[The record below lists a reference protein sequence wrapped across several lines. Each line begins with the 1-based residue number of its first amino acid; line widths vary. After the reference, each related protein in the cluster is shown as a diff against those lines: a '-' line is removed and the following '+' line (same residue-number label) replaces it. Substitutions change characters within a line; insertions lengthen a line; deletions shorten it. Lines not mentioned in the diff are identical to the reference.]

1 MTTIRRNWTKRVAQ
15 IRTAARTCRAYD
27 SASGNMVPVDP
38 ARAFEAWESTPR
50 AKLTEDAP
58 GQKWTVHVHSNRFYV
73 LTAEDPATAAEPA
86 APADEAPAPPTT
98 APGPAQGSLPPH
110 RAAGPATAQDH
121 GPEGAPEGDAIETA
135 AQIATRALAER
146 GVTAHRISARN
157 AHTSW
162 LAIDREQ
169 HAGSSPAVDRPHLRL
184 SLYNLDDDGMADM
197 NRPLT
202 TMDNW
207 HLSAVDASGT
217 ERLEAVRSGSD
228 LIDFVEYIAA
238 WATGHS
244 SPDEQRATQHHP
256 DSPREV
262 RVRDDSMLSR
272 IDAVLHDAAVTEDFT
287 VSDDA
292 MRSIPLADGGE
303 IIHAYTRA
311 QALADGVLVAADANS
326 AREAGFRVPVA
337 LTSAVWEGCVA
348 WNEGD
353 SERQVPQ
360 DERGR
365 LWDVLTMCR
374 AAIRRSGGGGGRVSV
389 AVRRVPRDGRTQ
401 QPRPV
406 QLVCAIGPGDHGE
419 PVITIMQP
427 DED

>member
-1 MTTIRRNWTKRVAQ
+1 MTTIRRNWTKRVAE

-27 SASGNMVPVDP
+27 SDSGNMVPVEP

-50 AKLTEDAP
+50 ARLTEDTP

-73 LTAEDPATAAEPA
+73 LIAEDPAASADDAPAAEVPA
-86 APADEAPAPPTT
+86 APTAAPSTRHAR
-98 APGPAQGSLPPH
+98 Q
-110 RAAGPATAQDH
+110 AAGPASAPQDDSAARTLARRRRAS
-121 GPEGAPEGDAIETA
+121 GALG
-135 AQIATRALAER
+135 R
-146 GVTAHRISARN
+146 
-157 AHTSW
+157 
-162 LAIDREQ
+162 
-169 HAGSSPAVDRPHLRL
+169 
-184 SLYNLDDDGMADM
+184 DGL
-197 NRPLT
+197 PG
-202 TMDNW
+202 
-207 HLSAVDASGT
+207 HLSALAVDLVGKTVRVKLAQGYSHAQIRDEFEQERAEAATAGNTGRVTGLGT
-217 ERLEAVRSGSD
+217 VLEVH
-228 LIDFVEYIAA
+228 AA
-238 WATGHS
+238 MVAEEDTAQSPTGPAPADHGHS
-244 SPDEQRATQHHP
+244 SPQDRQPVRHRP
-256 DSPREV
+256 GSPREE
-262 RVRDDSMLSR
+262 RASADSVLSR
-272 IDAVLHDAAVTEDFT
+272 IDSVLHDAAVTDDHT
-287 VSDDA
+287 VSGDA
-292 MRSIPLADGGE
+292 MRSLPLADPGE

-311 QALADGVLVAADANS
+311 QALADEVLVAADADS

-374 AAIRRSGGGGGRVSV
+374 AATRRSGGGDGQVTV
-389 AVRRVPRDGRTQ
+389 DLRRVPRDGRARQ
-401 QPRPV
+401 AQPV